1 MSSESEFFKEGDGS
15 SKTLVVSFGG
25 CITKPKGYVP
35 FEFLNF
41 LNKNFPE
48 IDCGFYVDL
57 NKSWYSKGIAGISED
72 VPSTVAYLEEKVKG
86 YDKVIFLGVSAGGY
100 ASLLFSS
107 LVKGVTHSIAFDP
120 QTDVE
125 DCGKNDVIAERHAH
139 GLANLD
145 KRYGDIIPHL
155 SDTVEYNVYA
165 RFTYRGDG
173 NWIHRGYHSERLID
187 LKKKNIFVHRIKK
200 DITGLRDSG
209 ELLDIITK
217 HVTTWF
223 LTTFII

>member
-1 MSSESEFFKEGDGS
+1 MSSESEFFKKGDGS

-57 NKSWYSKGIAGISED
+57 NKCWYSKGIVGISEN
-72 VPSTVAYLEEKVKG
+72 VPETVAYLEEKVAG

-100 ASLLFSS
+100 ASILFSS

-120 QTDVE
+120 QTDVN
-125 DCGKNDVIAERHAH
+125 DCRHNKVIADRHKG
-139 GLANLD
+139 GLAKLD
-145 KRYGDIIPHL
+145 QNYADLIPHL
-155 SDTVEYNVYA
+155 SDSVEYNVYA
-165 RFTYRGDG
+165 RFTNKPDT
-173 NWIHRGYHSERLID
+173 NWIHRGYHTERLVD
-187 LKKKNIFVHRIKK
+187 LQKGNIHVRPINK
-200 DITGLRDSG
+200 DITALRNSG
-209 ELLDIITK
+209 ELLTIITK
-217 HVTTWF
+217 HVKD
-223 LTTFII
+223 